1 MTRDF
6 EQYLK
11 NYIQLPFEKT
21 FEIYRHKKIIE
32 LLASINIE
40 KSKSLLEIGPG
51 PNPIF
56 NNLKKFEIVHAL
68 EPIRDFYHLNI
79 DLFSEKRSVKFF
91 NLTLEEFY
99 ESNDKSAGYDL
110 ILLSSVL
117 HEMPNYT
124 RALEQCFSML
134 NHGGKIVIVVPNNRS
149 LHRLIGEQKG
159 VHPTGE
165 SLTKTEI
172 TMQQSASFSTQ
183 SLQVELEKTG
193 FKTLT
198 INTEFIKI
206 FPHKMM
212 QDLLDKKI
220 LNEKILDFF
229 SETSS
234 LLPEHGAEIFYTGTK
249 S

>member
-1 MTRDF
+1 VTRDF

-11 NYIQLPFEKT
+11 NYLQLPFEKT

-32 LLASINIE
+32 LLGSMNIE
-40 KSKSLLEIGPG
+40 KTKTLLEIGPG

-56 NNLKKFEIVHAL
+56 NNLKEFEIVHSL
-68 EPIRDFYHLNI
+68 EPIKDFYLLNR
-79 DLFSEKRSVKFF
+79 DACSEKKSVQFF

-99 ESNDKSAGYDL
+99 KSKDKSTSYDL

-117 HEMPNYT
+117 HEIPNYS

-134 NHGGKIVIVVPNNRS
+134 SHGGKIVIVVPNNRS
-149 LHRLIGEQKG
+149 LHRLIGEQRG

-172 TMQQSASFSTQ
+172 TMQQSASFSMQ
-183 SLQVELEKTG
+183 SLQIELEKTG
-193 FKTLT
+193 FKTLA

-206 FPHKMM
+206 FPHKIM
-212 QDLLDKKI
+212 QDLLDKSI
-220 LNEKILDFF
+220 LNEQILEFF
-229 SETSS
+229 SVTSS